1 MVRISA
7 RLLCAGAALVA
18 LTMGAAPASAQ
29 RVGRIVAF
37 GDSYADTGNLFRL
50 LGVAPPAVYANGRFS
65 NGTNFVDTMSQI
77 LGVRDDNFAIGG
89 AFTNNGNINGPGIPG
104 FVTEYQSF
112 LAGGGPASF
121 PRVSGTF
128 GPSDL
133 LVLSIGGN
141 DARAYEKSLG
151 NTPTAAQITTLLAG
165 VPGQATQKVAET
177 KVGLDALVGAGARNI
192 TFLAGDTGRL
202 PEVVGQPIAQVGTAY
217 STAFNSGMQ
226 PVLAGYASKGVI
238 VNYLDLN
245 KIGDQVAAN
254 LSAFGLQSAG
264 ACPTACVTTN
274 PELLDKYLFY
284 VDNLHLTSAGF
295 AIVGKY
301 AVRQLEAPLQFQAQT
316 DAGLQAANG
325 FAKLMGGRLDL
336 SKARSG
342 TEAADGGGIH
352 FFVSGSTEHQ
362 RQRASN
368 TSLDYTLDT
377 SGVSGGA
384 EYDMGPAVIG
394 GAVQYSRPRADMN
407 TGTGSI
413 RATAWHVGAYAGF
426 ASGGAFLQGYAGYG
440 WVDYRINRRAV
451 IDDIHATPNGHNM
464 LAGAKAGYL
473 FDTGGFRVGP
483 VAAVNYARTKINA
496 YTETGDP
503 VLTLNVQRQ
512 SVKAVTG
519 SAGLELRGTMEM
531 GGLAVRP
538 YADVLAEKDFEGDG
552 RIISYSETA
561 APVIVNSYA
570 LGNRTKRTYGR
581 VTAGADFALG
591 GAVSLQVQGSG
602 SFERRGGNDLGGFA
616 ALKVGF

>member
-1 MVRISA
+1 MRFSTK
-7 RLLCAGAALVA
+7 LLWAGAALAA
-18 LTMGAAPASAQ
+18 LATAAPASAQ

-121 PRVSGTF
+121 PRVTGTF
-128 GPSDL
+128 APSDL
-133 LVLSIGGN
+133 LVISIGGN

-151 NTPTAAQITTLLAG
+151 NTPTSAQITTLLAG
-165 VPGQATQKVAET
+165 VPAQATQKVAEA
-177 KVGLDALVGAGARNI
+177 KVGLDALVAAGARNI

-217 STAFNSGMQ
+217 SSAFNSGMQ
-226 PVLAGYASKGVI
+226 PVLAGYAAKGVI

-245 KIGDQVAAN
+245 KIGDAVAAN
-254 LSAFGLQSAG
+254 PGAFGLQSAG
-264 ACPTACVTTN
+264 ACPVACVTTN

-316 DAGLQAANG
+316 DAGLQAAASFG
-325 FAKLMGGRLDL
+325 KLMSGRLDL
-336 SKARSG
+336 SGAR
-342 TEAADGGGIH
+342 GGVDTQGLR

-362 RQRASN
+362 RQRATQ
-368 TSLDYTLDT
+368 TSLDFTLDT
-377 SGVSGGA
+377 FAVSGGA
-384 EYDMGPAVIG
+384 EYEMGSAVVG
-394 GAVQYSRPRADMN
+394 GAVSYSRPRAEMN
-407 TGTGSI
+407 TGTGGL
-413 RATAWHVGAYAGF
+413 RADAWHAGAYAGF

-440 WVDYRINRRAV
+440 WVDYKIRRTAV
-451 IDDIHATPNGHNM
+451 IDEIHASPTGHNM

-473 FDTGGFRVGP
+473 MDMGGLRVGP
-483 VAAVNYARTKINA
+483 VAAVNYARATIGG
-496 YTETGDP
+496 YTETGDA

-512 SVKAVTG
+512 RVKALTG
-519 SAGLELRGTMEM
+519 SAGLELRGNAEV
-531 GGLAVRP
+531 GGLGVRP
-538 YADVLAEKDFEGDG
+538 YADVLIEKDFEGDG
-552 RIISYSETA
+552 RIVRYAETA
-561 APVIVNSYA
+561 APTIVNSFA
-570 LGNRTKRTYGR
+570 LANRTKRAYGR
-581 VTAGADFALG
+581 VTAGADVSLG

-602 SFERRGGNDLGGFA
+602 SFERRGGNDLGGSA
-616 ALKVGF
+616 ALKIGF

>member
-1 MVRISA
+1 MRISA
-7 RLLCAGAALVA
+7 KLLCAGAAFVA
-18 LTMGAAPASAQ
+18 LASATPVTAQ

-128 GPSDL
+128 GPNDL

-151 NTPTAAQITTLLAG
+151 NTPTAAQITSLLAG
-165 VPGQATQKVAET
+165 VPAQATQKVAET
-177 KVGLDALVGAGARNI
+177 KVGLDALVAAGARNI

-217 STAFNSGMQ
+217 STAFNTGMQ
-226 PVLAGYASKGVI
+226 PVLAGYAGKGVI

-316 DAGLQAANG
+316 DAGLQAAAS
-325 FAKLMGGRLDL
+325 FAKLMSGRLDL
-336 SKARSG
+336 SGVRAG
-342 TEAADGGGIH
+342 AEGGGIH

-362 RQRASN
+362 RQRATQ

-377 SGVSGGA
+377 SAVSGGA
-384 EYDMGPAVIG
+384 EYDMGAAVIG
-394 GAVQYSRPRADMN
+394 GAVSYSRPRADMN
-407 TGTGSI
+407 TGTGGI
-413 RATAWHVGAYAGF
+413 RADAWHVGAYAGF

-440 WVDYRINRRAV
+440 WVDYKIRRTAV
-451 IDDIHATPNGHNM
+451 IDDIHASVNGHNM

-473 FDTGGFRVGP
+473 MDTGGLKVGP
-483 VAAVNYARTKINA
+483 VAAVNYARANVGGF
-496 YTETGDP
+496 TETGDP
-503 VLTLNVQRQ
+503 VLTLNVQKQR
-512 SVKAVTG
+512 VKALTG
-519 SAGLELRGTMEM
+519 SAGLELRGNAEV

-538 YADVLAEKDFEGDG
+538 YADVLVEKDFEGDG
-552 RIISYSETA
+552 RIVRYSETA
-561 APVIVNSYA
+561 APTIVNSFA
-570 LGNRTKRTYGR
+570 LGNRTKRAYGR
-581 VTAGADFALG
+581 VTAGADLALG

-602 SFERRGGNDLGGFA
+602 SFERRGGNDLGGSA
-616 ALKVGF
+616 ALKIGF

>member
-1 MVRISA
+1 M
-7 RLLCAGAALVA
+7 AA
-18 LTMGAAPASAQ
+18 TPASAQ

-37 GDSYADTGNLFRL
+37 GDSYADTGNFFRL
-50 LGVAPPAVYANGRFS
+50 VGIAPPAVYANGRFS

-89 AFTNNGNINGPGIPG
+89 AFTNNGNINGVGGG

-112 LAGGGPASF
+112 LAGGGPAAF

-133 LVLSIGGN
+133 LVISIGGN

-151 NTPTAAQITTLLAG
+151 NTPTATQISGLLAG
-165 VPGQATQKVAET
+165 VPAQAAQKVTEAST
-177 KVGLDALVGAGARNI
+177 GLNALVAAGARNI

-202 PEVVGQPIAQVGTAY
+202 PEVQGLGIAQVGTAY
-217 STAFNSGMQ
+217 STAFNTGMQ
-226 PVLAGYASKGVI
+226 PVLAGYASHGVI

-254 LSAFGLQSAG
+254 LGAFGLQSAG
-264 ACPTACVTTN
+264 ACPVACVTTN

-284 VDNLHLTSAGF
+284 VDQLHLTSAGF

-316 DAGLQAANG
+316 DAGLQAAG
-325 FAKLMGGRLDL
+325 SFAKLMSGRLDL
-336 SKARSG
+336 SNARG
-342 TEAADGGGIH
+342 GADRDGIH
-352 FFVSGSTEHQ
+352 FFISGSTEHQ

-377 SGVSGGA
+377 YGVSGGA
-384 EYDMGPAVIG
+384 EYDTGSAMVG
-394 GAVQYSRPRADMN
+394 GAVSYSRPKADMN
-407 TGTGSI
+407 TGTGGV
-413 RATAWHVGAYAGF
+413 RATAWHLGAYAGF
-426 ASGGAFLQGYAGYG
+426 VSGGAFVQGYAGYG
-440 WVDYRINRRAV
+440 WLDYRIRRTAV
-451 IDDIHATPNGHNM
+451 IDDIHASPKGHNL

-473 FDTGGFRVGP
+473 LETGGLRVGP
-483 VAAVNYARTKINA
+483 VAALNYVRADIGG

-503 VLTLNVQRQ
+503 VLTLNVRKQH
-512 SVKAVTG
+512 VKAMTG
-519 SAGLELRGTMEM
+519 SAGIELRGNAEV

-538 YADVLAEKDFEGDG
+538 YAEILAEKDFEGDG
-552 RIISYSETA
+552 RIVSYSETA
-561 APVIVNSYA
+561 APVIVNSFA
-570 LGNRTKRTYGR
+570 LGNRTKRAYGR
-581 VTAGADFALG
+581 VTAGADLSLG

>member
-1 MVRISA
+1 MARFSA
-7 RLLCAGAALVA
+7 KLLCAGAAFAA

-128 GPSDL
+128 GPNDL

-202 PEVVGQPIAQVGTAY
+202 PEVVGQPIAQIGTAY
-217 STAFNSGMQ
+217 STAFNTGMQ
-226 PVLAGYASKGVI
+226 PVLAGYASHGVI

-254 LSAFGLQSAG
+254 LNAFGLQSAG
-264 ACPTACVTTN
+264 ACPVACVTTN

-295 AIVGKY
+295 AIVGK
-301 AVRQLEAPLQFQAQT
+301 RLREADGRPARPLQGTQR
-316 DAGLQAANG
+316 
-325 FAKLMGGRLDL
+325 GRGHGRRRHPLL
-336 SKARSG
+336 R
-342 TEAADGGGIH
+342 
-352 FFVSGSTEHQ
+352 Q
-362 RQRASN
+362 RQHRA
-368 TSLDYTLDT
+368 
-377 SGVSGGA
+377 
-384 EYDMGPAVIG
+384 PAP
-394 GAVQYSRPRADMN
+394 AREQHQPRLFA
-407 TGTGSI
+407 
-413 RATAWHVGAYAGF
+413 RHV
-426 ASGGAFLQGYAGYG
+426 
-440 WVDYRINRRAV
+440 RR
-451 IDDIHATPNGHNM
+451 
-464 LAGAKAGYL
+464 
-473 FDTGGFRVGP
+473 
-483 VAAVNYARTKINA
+483 
-496 YTETGDP
+496 
-503 VLTLNVQRQ
+503 Q
-512 SVKAVTG
+512 
-519 SAGLELRGTMEM
+519 
-531 GGLAVRP
+531 
-538 YADVLAEKDFEGDG
+538 
-552 RIISYSETA
+552 
-561 APVIVNSYA
+561 
-570 LGNRTKRTYGR
+570 
-581 VTAGADFALG
+581 
-591 GAVSLQVQGSG
+591 
-602 SFERRGGNDLGGFA
+602 RRGGVRYGPRGYRRRRP
-616 ALKVGF
+616 V

>member
-1 MVRISA
+1 MA
-7 RLLCAGAALVA
+7 
-18 LTMGAAPASAQ
+18 TAAPASAQ

-50 LGVAPPAVYANGRFS
+50 LGVAPPAVYSNGRFS

-112 LAGGGPASF
+112 LAGGGPATF

-128 GPSDL
+128 APTDL
-133 LVLSIGGN
+133 LVISIGGN

-151 NTPTAAQITTLLAG
+151 NTPTAAQISTLLAG
-165 VPGQATQKVAET
+165 VPAQATQKVGEA
-177 KVGLDALVGAGARNI
+177 KAGLDALVAAGARNI

-202 PEVVGQPIAQVGTAY
+202 PEVVGQPIAQVGSAY
-217 STAFNSGMQ
+217 SSAFNSGMQ

-264 ACPTACVTTN
+264 ACPVACVTTN

-316 DAGLQAANG
+316 DAGLQAAASFG
-325 FAKLMGGRLDL
+325 KVMTGRLDL
-336 SKARSG
+336 SNARAG
-342 TEAADGGGIH
+342 AEGDGIH

-362 RQRASN
+362 RQRATL

-377 SGVSGGA
+377 YGVSGGA
-384 EYDMGPAVIG
+384 EYEAGSAVVG
-394 GAVQYSRPRADMN
+394 GAISYSRPKADMN
-407 TGTGSI
+407 TGTGSA
-413 RATAWHVGAYAGF
+413 RAEAWHLGAYAGF
-426 ASGGAFLQGYAGYG
+426 ASGGVFAQGYAGYG
-440 WVDYRINRRAV
+440 WLDYKIRRTAV
-451 IDDIHATPNGHNM
+451 IDEIHASPKGHNV

-473 FDTGGFRVGP
+473 METGGLRIGP
-483 VAAVNYARTKINA
+483 VAAVNYARATIGG
-496 YTETGDP
+496 YTEAGDP

-512 SVKAVTG
+512 RVKALTG
-519 SAGLELRGTMEM
+519 SAGLELRGNAEV

-538 YADVLAEKDFEGDG
+538 YAEILAEKDFEGDG
-552 RIISYSETA
+552 RIVRYSETA
-561 APVIVNSYA
+561 APTIVNSFA
-570 LGNRTKRTYGR
+570 LGSRTKRTYGR
-581 VTAGADFALG
+581 VTAGADLSLG

>member
-1 MVRISA
+1 MRFSTK
-7 RLLCAGAALVA
+7 LLFAGAALAA
-18 LTMGAAPASAQ
+18 LTTAAPASAQ

-65 NGTNFVDTMSQI
+65 NGTNFVDTMAQI

-112 LAGGGPASF
+112 LAGGGPAAF
-121 PRVSGTF
+121 PRVTGTF
-128 GPSDL
+128 APTDL

-165 VPGQATQKVAET
+165 VPAQATQKVAET
-177 KVGLDALVGAGARNI
+177 KIGLDALVAAGARNI

-217 STAFNSGMQ
+217 SSAFNSGMQ
-226 PVLAGYASKGVI
+226 PVLAGYAAKGVI

-254 LSAFGLQSAG
+254 LNAFGLQSAG
-264 ACPTACVTTN
+264 ACPVACVTTN

-316 DAGLQAANG
+316 DAGLQAAASFG
-325 FAKLMGGRLDL
+325 KLMTGRLDL
-336 SKARSG
+336 SGARG
-342 TEAADGGGIH
+342 GADTEGLR

-362 RQRASN
+362 RQRATQ
-368 TSLDYTLDT
+368 TSLDFTLDT
-377 SGVSGGA
+377 FAVSGGA
-384 EYDMGPAVIG
+384 EYEMGSAMLG
-394 GAVQYSRPRADMN
+394 GAVSYSRPRAEMN
-407 TGTGSI
+407 TGTGSL
-413 RATAWHVGAYAGF
+413 RADAWHVGAYAGF

-440 WVDYRINRRAV
+440 WVDYKIRRTAV
-451 IDDIHATPNGHNM
+451 IDQIQASPTGHNM

-473 FDTGGFRVGP
+473 MDTGGLRVGP
-483 VAAVNYARTKINA
+483 VAAVHYARATIGG
-496 YTETGDP
+496 YTETGDA

-512 SVKAVTG
+512 RVKALTG
-519 SAGLELRGTMEM
+519 SAGLELRGNAEV

-538 YADVLAEKDFEGDG
+538 YADVLIEKDFEGDG
-552 RIISYSETA
+552 RIVRYAETA
-561 APVIVNSYA
+561 APTIVNSFA
-570 LGNRTKRTYGR
+570 LANRTKRAYGR
-581 VTAGADFALG
+581 VTAGADLALG
-591 GAVSLQVQGSG
+591 GAVSLQLQGSG
-602 SFERRGGNDLGGFA
+602 SFERRGGDDLGGSA
-616 ALKVGF
+616 ALKIGF

>member
-1 MVRISA
+1 MKAISA
-7 RLLCAGAALVA
+7 RLLCAGAALAAMAVA
-18 LTMGAAPASAQ
+18 STSASAQ
-29 RVGRIVAF
+29 RVNRIVAF

-65 NGTNFVDTMSQI
+65 NGTNFVDTMAQI
-77 LGVRDDNFAIGG
+77 LNVRDDNFAIGG
-89 AFTNNGNINGPGIPG
+89 AFTGAGNINGPGIPG

-128 GPSDL
+128 GPNDL

-141 DARAYEKSLG
+141 DARAYERSLG
-151 NTPTAAQITTLLAG
+151 LTPTSAQISTLLAG
-165 VPGQATQKVAET
+165 VPGQASQRVTEAT
-177 KVGLDALVGAGARNI
+177 TGLNALVNAGARNI
-192 TFLAGDTGRL
+192 TFLAGDVGRL
-202 PEVVGQPIAQVGTAY
+202 PEVNGLPVAQVGTAY
-217 STAFNSGMQ
+217 SSAFNTGMQ
-226 PVLAGYASKGVI
+226 ATLAGYASKGVI

-245 KIGDQVAAN
+245 KIGDVVGAN

-264 ACPTACVTTN
+264 ACPVACVTTN

-316 DAGLQAANG
+316 DAGLQAATAFG
-325 FAKLMGGRLDL
+325 KLMSGRLDL

-342 TEAADGGGIH
+342 VEGSDGLH
-352 FFVSGSTEHQ
+352 FFISGSAEHQ

-377 SGVSGGA
+377 FGVSGGA
-384 EYDMGPAVIG
+384 EYDAGAAVIG
-394 GAVQYSRPRADMN
+394 GAISYSRPKADMN
-407 TGTGSI
+407 TGTGGV
-413 RATAWHVGAYAGF
+413 RATAWHLGAYAGF
-426 ASGGAFLQGYAGYG
+426 ASGGAFVQGYAGYG
-440 WVDYRINRRAV
+440 WLDYKIRRTAV
-451 IDDIHATPNGHNM
+451 IDDIHANPNGHDV

-473 FDTGGFRVGP
+473 LQTGGVRVGP
-483 VAAVNYARTKINA
+483 VAALNYARANIDA

-512 SVKAVTG
+512 RVKALTG
-519 SAGLELRGTMEM
+519 SAGIELRGTLDM
-531 GGLAVRP
+531 GGLAMRP
-538 YADVLAEKDFEGDG
+538 YAEVLAEKDFKGDG
-552 RIISYSETA
+552 RVIVYSETA
-561 APVIVNSYA
+561 APTIVNSFS

-591 GAVSLQVQGSG
+591 GAVSFQVQGSG
-602 SFERRGGNDLGGFA
+602 SFERRGGNDVGGFA
-616 ALKVGF
+616 ALKLGF

>member
-1 MVRISA
+1 MHISA
-7 RLLCAGAALVA
+7 KLLWAGAALAA
-18 LTMGAAPASAQ
+18 LATAATPASAQ

-50 LGVAPPAVYANGRFS
+50 IGVAPPAVYANGRFS

-128 GPSDL
+128 GPNDL

-151 NTPTAAQITTLLAG
+151 NTPTAAQISSLLAG
-165 VPGQATQKVAET
+165 VPAQATQKVAET
-177 KVGLDALVGAGARNI
+177 KVGLDALVAAGARNI

-217 STAFNSGMQ
+217 STAFNTGMQ
-226 PVLAGYASKGVI
+226 PVLAGYAGKGVI

-316 DAGLQAANG
+316 DAGLQAAAS
-325 FAKLMGGRLDL
+325 FAKLMSGRLDL
-336 SKARSG
+336 SGARAG
-342 TEAADGGGIH
+342 AAGGGIH
-352 FFVSGSTEHQ
+352 FFISGSTEHQ
-362 RQRASN
+362 RQRASQ

-377 SGVSGGA
+377 SAVSGGA
-384 EYDMGPAVIG
+384 EYDMGAAVIG
-394 GAVQYSRPRADMN
+394 GAVSYSRPRADMN
-407 TGTGSI
+407 TGTGGI
-413 RATAWHVGAYAGF
+413 RADAWHVGAYAGF

-440 WVDYRINRRAV
+440 WVDYKIRRTAV
-451 IDDIHATPNGHNM
+451 IDDIHASVNGHNM

-473 FDTGGFRVGP
+473 MDTGGLKVGP
-483 VAAVNYARTKINA
+483 VAAVNYARANVGGF
-496 YTETGDP
+496 TETGDP
-503 VLTLNVQRQ
+503 VLTLNVQKQR
-512 SVKAVTG
+512 VKALTG
-519 SAGLELRGTMEM
+519 SAGLELRGNAEV

-538 YADVLAEKDFEGDG
+538 YADLLVEKDFEGDG
-552 RIISYSETA
+552 RIVRYSETA
-561 APVIVNSYA
+561 APTIVNSFT
-570 LGNRTKRTYGR
+570 LGNRTKRAYGR
-581 VTAGADFALG
+581 VTAGADLALG

-602 SFERRGGNDLGGFA
+602 SFERRGGNDLGGSA
-616 ALKVGF
+616 ALKIGF

>member
-1 MVRISA
+1 MRFSA
-7 RLLCAGAALVA
+7 KLLFAGAALAA
-18 LTMGAAPASAQ
+18 LTTAAPASAQ

-65 NGTNFVDTMSQI
+65 NGTNFVDTMAQI

-112 LAGGGPASF
+112 LTGGGPASF
-121 PRVSGTF
+121 PRVTGTF
-128 GPSDL
+128 APTDL

-165 VPGQATQKVAET
+165 VPAQATQKVAET
-177 KVGLDALVGAGARNI
+177 KVGLDALVAAGARNI

-217 STAFNSGMQ
+217 SSAFNSGMQ
-226 PVLAGYASKGVI
+226 PVLAGYAAKGVI

-254 LSAFGLQSAG
+254 LNAFGLQSAG
-264 ACPTACVTTN
+264 ACPVACVTTN

-316 DAGLQAANG
+316 DAGLQAAASFG
-325 FAKLMGGRLDL
+325 KLMTGRLDL
-336 SKARSG
+336 SGARG
-342 TEAADGGGIH
+342 GADTEGLR

-362 RQRASN
+362 RQRATQ
-368 TSLDYTLDT
+368 TSLDFTLDT
-377 SGVSGGA
+377 FAVSGGA
-384 EYDMGPAVIG
+384 EYEMGSAVLG
-394 GAVQYSRPRADMN
+394 GAVSYSRPRAEMN
-407 TGTGSI
+407 TGTGSL
-413 RATAWHVGAYAGF
+413 RADAWHVGAYAGF

-440 WVDYRINRRAV
+440 WVDYKFRRTAV
-451 IDDIHATPNGHNM
+451 IDQIQASPTGHNM

-473 FDTGGFRVGP
+473 MDTGGLRVGP
-483 VAAVNYARTKINA
+483 VAAVNYARATIGG

-512 SVKAVTG
+512 RVKALTG
-519 SAGLELRGTMEM
+519 SAGLELRGNAEV

-538 YADVLAEKDFEGDG
+538 YADVLVEKDFEGDG
-552 RIISYSETA
+552 RIVRYAETA
-561 APVIVNSYA
+561 APTIVNSFA
-570 LGNRTKRTYGR
+570 LANRTKRAYGR
-581 VTAGADFALG
+581 VTAGADLALG
-591 GAVSLQVQGSG
+591 GAVSLQLQGSG
-602 SFERRGGNDLGGFA
+602 SFERRGGNDLGGSA
-616 ALKVGF
+616 ALKIGF

>member
-1 MVRISA
+1 MKRFSA
-7 RLLCAGAALVA
+7 RLLCAGAAL
-18 LTMGAAPASAQ
+18 AAMATAATPASAQ

-50 LGVAPPAVYANGRFS
+50 LGTAPPAVYANGRFS

-112 LAGGGPASF
+112 LAGGGPATF
-121 PRVSGTF
+121 PRVTGTF
-128 GPSDL
+128 APSDL
-133 LVLSIGGN
+133 LVISIGGN

-151 NTPTAAQITTLLAG
+151 NTPSSAQISGLLAG
-165 VPGQATQKVAET
+165 VPAQAQQKVAEAT
-177 KVGLDALVGAGARNI
+177 TGLNALVAAGARNI

-202 PEVVGQPIAQVGTAY
+202 PEVQGLGIAQVGTAY
-217 STAFNSGMQ
+217 STAFNTGMQ
-226 PVLAGYASKGVI
+226 ATLAGYAKQGVI

-245 KIGDQVAAN
+245 KVGDQVAAN

-325 FAKLMGGRLDL
+325 FAKLMSGRLDL
-336 SKARSG
+336 SG
-342 TEAADGGGIH
+342 TRFGADSAGLR
-352 FFVSGSTEHQ
+352 FFVSAGTEHQ
-362 RQRASN
+362 RQRATA
-368 TSLDYTLDT
+368 TSLDFTLDT
-377 SGVSGGA
+377 FAASGGA
-384 EYDMGPAVIG
+384 EYEMGQAVVG
-394 GAVQYSRPRADMN
+394 GAVSYSRPKADMN
-407 TGTGSI
+407 TGTGSVK
-413 RATAWHVGAYAGF
+413 ADAWHVGAYAGF
-426 ASGGAFLQGYAGYG
+426 ASGGAFLQAYAGYG
-440 WVDYRINRRAV
+440 WLDYKITRRAV
-451 IDDIHATPNGHNM
+451 IDDIHASPKGHNL

-473 FDTGGFRVGP
+473 LDAAGLKVGP
-483 VAAVNYARTKINA
+483 VAAVNYARTKIDA
-496 YTETGDP
+496 FTETGDP

-512 SVKAVTG
+512 RLKAIVASG
-519 SAGLELRGTMEM
+519 GLELRGNAEV
-531 GGLAVRP
+531 GGLAVWP
-538 YADVLAEKDFEGDG
+538 YGELLAEADIQGDG
-552 RIISYSETA
+552 RIIGYSETA
-561 APVIVNSYA
+561 APGIVNSFA
-570 LGNRTKRTYGR
+570 LGKRSERAYGR
-581 VTAGADFALG
+581 VTAGADLALG
-591 GAVSLQVQGSG
+591 GAVALQVQGSG
-602 SFERRGGNDLGGFA
+602 SFGRKGGGNDIGGFA